1 MALTESTMVKLGSSA
16 HDFSLPDT
24 NGNDMNLSDF
34 KSNSLVIIFTCNH
47 CPYAK
52 AVEDRLIDLGNE
64 YHGKTD
70 FVLISSNDV
79 ENYPDDAPEK
89 MADFK
94 DNVEN
99 LNVRQIVM
107 SSVMTAFGLVVA
119 LVWKDTIVATVDYLL
134 PNTDDGTLQG
144 MYISAI
150 AVTIL
155 VILLAKFAINLNQ
168 RAEKEI
174 ERVQS
179 YFFNAD
185 YDEEDKKES

>member
-1 MALTESTMVKLGSSA
+1 
-16 HDFSLPDT
+16 
-24 NGNDMNLSDF
+24 
-34 KSNSLVIIFTCNH
+34 
-47 CPYAK
+47 
-52 AVEDRLIDLGNE
+52 
-64 YHGKTD
+64 
-70 FVLISSNDV
+70 
-79 ENYPDDAPEK
+79 

-94 DNVEN
+94 ENVEN
-99 LNVRQIVM
+99 MNVRQIVM

-168 RAEKEI
+168 RAEKEL

-179 YFFNAD
+179 YF
-185 YDEEDKKES
+185 YDDDEQDEKKEA

>member
-1 MALTESTMVKLGSSA
+1 
-16 HDFSLPDT
+16 
-24 NGNDMNLSDF
+24 
-34 KSNSLVIIFTCNH
+34 
-47 CPYAK
+47 
-52 AVEDRLIDLGNE
+52 
-64 YHGKTD
+64 
-70 FVLISSNDV
+70 
-79 ENYPDDAPEK
+79 

-94 DNVEN
+94 DNIEN

-155 VILLAKFAINLNQ
+155 VILLAKVAINLNQ

-179 YFFNAD
+179 YFSNAD
-185 YDEEDKKES
+185 DDEEDKKES